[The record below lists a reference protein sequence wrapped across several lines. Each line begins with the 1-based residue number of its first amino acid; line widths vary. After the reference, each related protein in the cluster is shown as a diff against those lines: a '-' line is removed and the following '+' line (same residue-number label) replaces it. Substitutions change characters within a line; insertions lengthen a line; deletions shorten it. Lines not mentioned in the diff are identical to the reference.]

1 MSQRKFLMNYG
12 AILGLLLVLV
22 AVLQRAM
29 GIIDLENPTL
39 VLTVNTFLIA
49 AVLLFSIQKYRD
61 LINNGFISYSQSV
74 KVGVSITVF
83 SSIIFGFWKIVLINY
98 IDTDYSTLAIQ
109 KQQQMILELDNT
121 MPGFIDNIDQKLD
134 DIENN
139 LSSQYRPHTIMI
151 NEIISKA
158 IGGLIL
164 SLIIAFFTT
173 KKNPEILI

>member
-1 MSQRKFLMNYG
+1 M
-12 AILGLLLVLV
+12 
-22 AVLQRAM
+22 
-29 GIIDLENPTL
+29 
-39 VLTVNTFLIA
+39 
-49 AVLLFSIQKYRD
+49 
-61 LINNGFISYSQSV
+61 
-74 KVGVSITVF
+74 SITVF

-139 LSSQYRPHTIMI
+139 LASQYRPHTIMI